1 MEKPWLMDYQPNFTE
16 FTYDELLDAEK
27 HIDKDAYPER
37 YEKVVKLLNSPNH
50 LPVSKNHEV
59 EKIEISKYST
69 FWPRF
74 WAAFVDGIIFMVILY
89 VESLIF
95 GFEYNQQDK
104 LLQAFNGL
112 QLALYSMCM
121 HGLCGGQT
129 FGKMAL
135 GVKVLNHSDEL
146 DIDLKQALRRE
157 SVNLV
162 INVLSIFFIVV
173 IASSLEVSG
182 TLSSFITYGVIVF
195 GVLAIIWA
203 ISEFV
208 TMLFNDKRRALHDF
222 IGKTVVVRT

>member
-1 MEKPWLMDYQPNFTE
+1 MDYKPNFSE

-37 YEKVVKLLNSPNH
+37 YAEVIELLNDPNH
-50 LPVSKNHEV
+50 TSQGKNEFFEEIEV
-59 EKIEISKYST
+59 SKYST

-74 WAAFVDGIIFMVILY
+74 WAAFIDGILFAIILY

-95 GFEYNQQDK
+95 GFDYTQQDNFF
-104 LLQAFNGL
+104 QTFNAI
-112 QLALYSMCM
+112 QLGVYAVLM

-135 GVKVLNHSDEL
+135 GVKVLNHLDESE
-146 DIDLKQALRRE
+146 IGVKQALRRE

-162 INVLSIFFIVV
+162 LNTLSLILIVV
-173 IASSLEVSG
+173 VASSIETTG
-182 TLSSFITYGVIVF
+182 TLSTFVTLSAAVLGVVAITWV
-195 GVLAIIWA
+195 

-208 TMLFNDKRRALHDF
+208 TMLFNEKRRALHDF
-222 IGKTVVVRT
+222 IGRTVVIRT

>member
-1 MEKPWLMDYQPNFTE
+1 MDYKPNFNE

-27 HIDKDAYPER
+27 HIDKDTYPER
-37 YEKVVKLLNSPNH
+37 YEEVIKLLNDPEH
-50 LPVSKNHEV
+50 LPQAKNEIVEEIEV
-59 EKIEISKYST
+59 SKYST

-74 WAAFVDGIIFMVILY
+74 WAAFIDGILFAVILY

-95 GFEYNQQDK
+95 GFDYNQQDNFF
-104 LLQAFNGL
+104 QTFNAI
-112 QLALYSMCM
+112 QLGVYAVLM

-135 GVKVLNHSDEL
+135 GVKVLNHSDETE
-146 DIDLKQALRRE
+146 IGVKQALRRE

-162 INVLSIFFIVV
+162 LNTLSLILIVIV
-173 IASSLEVSG
+173 ASSIETTG
-182 TLSSFITYGVIVF
+182 TLSTIVTLSAAVLGVVAIVW
-195 GVLAIIWA
+195 V

-222 IGKTVVVRT
+222 IGKTVVIRT

>member
-1 MEKPWLMDYQPNFTE
+1 MDYQPNFAE

-37 YEKVVKLLNSPNH
+37 YDEVIKLLNDPNH
-50 LPVSKNHEV
+50 LARSKNEV
-59 EKIEISKYST
+59 VEEIEVSKYST

-74 WAAFVDGIIFMVILY
+74 WAAFIDGIIFAIILY
-89 VESLIF
+89 AESLIF
-95 GFEYNQQDK
+95 GFDYNQQDS
-104 LLQAFNGL
+104 LFQTFNAI
-112 QLALYSMCM
+112 QLGIYSVLM

-135 GVKVLNHSDEL
+135 GVKVLNHSNEL
-146 DIDLKQALRRE
+146 GIDVKQALRRE

-162 INVLSIFFIVV
+162 LNTLSLILIVV
-173 IASSLEVSG
+173 VASSIETTG
-182 TLSSFITYGVIVF
+182 TLSSFVSISATVLGVVAIVW
-195 GVLAIIWA
+195 V